1 MARSSNQKLK
11 LLYLA
16 QFFMEETDETHPLSV
31 QQLIERL
38 AAQDIA
44 AERKSIYDDIEALR
58 QFGMEILKS
67 GRGGYYLAERTFELA
82 ELKLLVDLCASSR
95 FLTEKKSRSLIGK
108 LESLASRYEAGSLA
122 RQVVVAHRIRTMNE
136 SIYYN
141 VDELH
146 DAISRD
152 RAVTFHYFE
161 YVVPKD
167 RVYRHGGALY
177 HISPFALTWDDENY
191 YLIGFDENAGILKHF
206 RVDKMEHITVTD
218 TPRAGGEVFGRI
230 DLGTYTDTLFGMFS
244 GSPESVLLR
253 FENRLAGAVI
263 DRFGADIAVM
273 PDGKDHFTVRVR
285 AAVSDQFFGYLS
297 GFGAAVEVLSPRSVV
312 EKYRAHIEAIAA
324 LYKKDGV
331 LDKTVL

>member
-16 QFFMEETDETHPLSV
+16 QFFTQETDENHPLSV

-58 QFGMEILKS
+58 QFGLEILKS
-67 GRGGYYLAERTFELA
+67 GRGGYYLAARTFELA

-152 RAVTFHYFE
+152 RAVTFQYFE
-161 YVVPKD
+161 FTVPKA
-167 RVYRHGGALY
+167 RVYRHGGARY
-177 HISPFALTWDDENY
+177 HVSPFALTWDDENY
-191 YLIGFDENAGILKHF
+191 YLIGYDENAGRIKHF
-206 RVDKMEHITVTD
+206 RVDKLDRICVTD
-218 TPRAGGEVFGRI
+218 RPRAGREVFGQI
-230 DLGTYTDTLFGMFS
+230 DLGVYTDTLFGMFS
-244 GSPESVLLR
+244 GEAESVLLR
-253 FENRLAGAVI
+253 FENHLAGAVI
-263 DRFGADIAVM
+263 DRFGQDAALM
-273 PDGKDHFTVRVR
+273 PDGQDHFTVRVR

-297 GFGAAVEVLSPRSVV
+297 GFGAAVEVLSPASVV

-324 LYKKDGV
+324 LGECQEEFGQ
-331 LDKTVL
+331 

>member
-16 QFFMEETDETHPLSV
+16 QFFTQETDENHPLSV

-58 QFGMEILKS
+58 QFGLEILKS
-67 GRGGYYLAERTFELA
+67 GRGGYYLAARTFELA

-152 RAVTFHYFE
+152 RAVTFQYFE
-161 YVVPKD
+161 FTVPKA
-167 RVYRHGGALY
+167 RVYRHGGARY
-177 HISPFALTWDDENY
+177 HVSPFALTWDDENY
-191 YLIGFDENAGILKHF
+191 YLIGYDENAGRIKHF
-206 RVDKMEHITVTD
+206 RVDKLDRICVTD
-218 TPRAGGEVFGRI
+218 RPRAGREVFGQI
-230 DLGTYTDTLFGMFS
+230 DLGVYTDTLFGMFS
-244 GSPESVLLR
+244 GEAESVLLR

-263 DRFGADIAVM
+263 DRFGQEAALM

-297 GFGAAVEVLSPRSVV
+297 GFGAAVEVLSPASVV

>member
-16 QFFMEETDETHPLSV
+16 QFFMEETDENHPLTIP
-31 QQLIERL
+31 QLIERL
-38 AAQDIA
+38 AAQGIS
-44 AERKSIYDDIEALR
+44 AERKSLYDDIEALR
-58 QFGMEILKS
+58 QFGLEILRA

-95 FLTEKKSRSLIGK
+95 FLTEKKSLSLIGK

-122 RQVVVAHRIRTMNE
+122 RQVAVAHRIRAMNE

-146 DAISRD
+146 DAIARD

-161 YVVPKD
+161 YIVPKQ
-167 RVYRHGGALY
+167 RIYRHGGALY

-191 YLIGFDENAGILKHF
+191 YLIGFDEKAGRLKHF

-218 TPRAGGEVFGRI
+218 TPRSGGEVFGEI

-244 GSPESVLLR
+244 GEPESVLLR
-253 FENRLAGAVI
+253 FENRLVGAVI
-263 DRFGADIAVM
+263 DRFGADAAVM
-273 PDGKDHFTVRVR
+273 PDGEDHFTVRVR

-297 GFGAAVEVLSPRSVV
+297 GFGTAVEVLSPQSVV
-312 EKYRAHIEAIAA
+312 EKYRAHIDAIAA
-324 LYKKDGV
+324 VYKKDGV
-331 LDKTVL
+331 LSESVL